1 VPKSGNKKPRTMVET
16 QEHIERLRQKIGVLL
31 KLWQTLRKENERLQ
45 KENALLRQQEDAY
58 QDTIARLDQ
67 QVEALRLTGTTA
79 LSEPERKSMEKTIT
93 GYVREIDR
101 CIALLTE

>member
-1 VPKSGNKKPRTMVET
+1 MVET

-45 KENALLRQQEDAY
+45 KENALLHQQEDAY
-58 QDTIARLDQ
+58 QETIARLDQ

-79 LSEPERKSMEKTIT
+79 LSETERKSMEKTIA